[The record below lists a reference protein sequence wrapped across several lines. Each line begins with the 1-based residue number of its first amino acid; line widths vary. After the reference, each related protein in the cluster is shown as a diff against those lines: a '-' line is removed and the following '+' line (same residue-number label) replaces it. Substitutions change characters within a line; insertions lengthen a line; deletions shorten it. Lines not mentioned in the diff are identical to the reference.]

1 MSLSALFGKNYFAN
15 VTWFVFI
22 STLTLATKIYSI
34 VCYFVVYSNK
44 LTEIFYQFWTKTTN
58 TLTNQIRLV
67 PVWVFP
73 LTSLNRCSIQFIKS
87 VAWTRANLSAMAY
100 NNIWVCYF
108 FCSERRIY
116 IYFFSRQ
123 TQKHHTHAMLTGTR
137 FTQSISI
144 LIWLGMN
151 QRCPLWRLLTHCRK
165 WTVSWNWL
173 MINTFLH
180 GWNRW
185 WCDRQTI
192 RTFAFVR
199 LTNCLFVSIGCNAI
213 KFQQLKIEKS
223 LKMHGKQW

>member
-100 NNIWVCYF
+100 NNIWMCYF

-116 IYFFSRQ
+116 IYFFHA
-123 TQKHHTHAMLTGTR
+123 KHKNIIHMLCWPEHDLRNRFPYWYGLAWISVVRSGDCSHTAESEQFRG
-137 FTQSISI
+137 ID
-144 LIWLGMN
+144 
-151 QRCPLWRLLTHCRK
+151 
-165 WTVSWNWL
+165 SW
-173 MINTFLH
+173 
-180 GWNRW
+180 
-185 WCDRQTI
+185 
-192 RTFAFVR
+192 
-199 LTNCLFVSIGCNAI
+199 
-213 KFQQLKIEKS
+213 
-223 LKMHGKQW
+223 